1 MAVDVQSSSKARD
14 FHLIHWSDLTTE
26 AQLRS
31 AFKGKWNWVV
41 ASPEKKAARY
51 AIILGNLASH
61 YWSPAESEI
70 AFVREALLKGLHKSA
85 FDRLKTLMA
94 ISGEDLSEV
103 VNIPTRTLARRSTLK
118 PEESERVLRVASTF
132 QRAIEVLGGLNKARR
147 WFTSPK
153 KALGEKTPL
162 EFCDT
167 EPGAQEVINLL
178 GRIEHGV
185 FS

>member
-1 MAVDVQSSSKARD
+1 MAVEVQSSSRAKD
-14 FHLIHWSDLTTE
+14 FHLILWSESTTE

-31 AFKGKWNWVV
+31 AFKSKWNWVV
-41 ASPEKKAARY
+41 ASPENRGARY
-51 AIILGNLASH
+51 SVILGNLASH
-61 YWSPAESEI
+61 YLSPVEPEI
-70 AFVREALLKGLHKSA
+70 EIVREALLKGLHKSA
-85 FDRLKTLMA
+85 FDRLKTLLS
-94 ISGEDLSEV
+94 ISGEELSEV

-118 PEESERVLRVASTF
+118 PEESERVLRVATTF
-132 QRAIEVLGGLNKARR
+132 QRAIEVLGNLNKARR
-147 WFTSPK
+147 WFSSPK

-162 EFCDT
+162 EFCNT